1 MRKSAALYLAF
12 AGLASAAGFPLGV
25 DSTVGIPGSGVTSA
39 AVDAAG
45 FVYLLQTETS
55 GLLQP
60 TAVLDSSATTPS
72 SYVTKLSPDGSR
84 TVYVTMLGFAASAM
98 AVDPAGY
105 VYVVSENFV
114 EKLDVSGASVVYRF
128 PVTASCILSSL
139 AVDSAGHA
147 FVTGVTMAAL
157 AATPNAFQQTGP
169 AIQYLR
175 SFVAKVNTA
184 GTGFDYATYLSDS
197 NIDQPSAIAL
207 GSSGDAYI
215 AGMSLP
221 YPQFFLV
228 RLSADGSSLVYS
240 TLIFDQSTVA
250 LAVASEGS
258 AVVYQNGNDTGTYPA
273 TLRRFNPQGTEVEFS
288 TTLLGSFGGP
298 GTVAVDAAGNTYV
311 TGFTTAANFPVK
323 DNLAPCQSYSTF
335 LTVFDPS
342 GNLLQST
349 YVPGVTPAV
358 DALALGPGGVYL
370 AGLAGSGNGVSLVR
384 LSRSKAPR
392 TVRLACLGNAGTNL
406 AGPVAAGE
414 IVSLFGESMSP
425 LHPGLPGVPVS
436 VTFDGAPAP
445 LLYADANQVNAVVP
459 WELDAATTTV
469 CESYAGA
476 PPGCMTLDVAPAVPG
491 VFMADDTYALAV
503 NQDGTIN
510 AAANPAPPG
519 SIVSIFATGLGPV
532 TPVPQDGAIAM
543 PPVGTNVLPVEIVI
557 PTGAAMHSGESNMF
571 APQYAGPAPF
581 QLYGLSQINLVANF
595 GWMYLHA
602 ESPGSNAGAAGRVV
616 IASPV
621 PMVAAGSSQ
630 SFQIHVAPQ

>member
-25 DSTVGIPGSGVTSA
+25 DYTVGIPGSGVTSA

-532 TPVPQDGAIAM
+532 TPVPQDGTIAM

-602 ESPGSNAGAAGRVV
+602 ESPGSNAGAAARVV